1 MTRQR
6 DRLQVGVSGT
16 GSRCG
21 RRADETRSP
30 KKYPSKA
37 KDTEFVFWVGRGHAP
52 NAVRHYQPAINASPR
67 ENAPANRV
75 KSSPLLIHG
84 RAQRPSAGGHPS
96 RRCAAG
102 RPFRC
107 GKCARGPRKTLAW
120 VGRRE
125 RDVCRDT
132 ECGRQPRGKP
142 LWQEASLL
150 PTPGSVLTR
159 MVVGTPPSFQA
170 PRRLP
175 RAAEPHN
182 VTRQQS
188 FACICE
194 LLV

>member
-6 DRLQVGVSGT
+6 GRLQVGFSEY
-16 GSRCG
+16 RCTH
-21 RRADETRSP
+21 RVTPASPAVRADETRSA
-30 KKYPSKA
+30 KKYPSRSKKTPSSSSGSAEDTLQSSEASHPA
-37 KDTEFVFWVGRGHAP
+37 KT
-52 NAVRHYQPAINASPR
+52 
-67 ENAPANRV
+67 PANRV

-107 GKCARGPRKTLAW
+107 GNCARGPRKTLAW

-125 RDVCRDT
+125 RDVCQDT
-132 ECGRQPRGKP
+132 ECGRQPGGKP

-175 RAAEPHN
+175 RPAEPHN